1 MKIIDLLDDRSI
13 LLDGRVAD
21 KKAALDQ
28 MVELMDA
35 SGKLRDKETYRQ
47 GVYAREQK
55 EALVLV
61 RELLFRI
68 ANRMRLSNRDLRL
81 WL

>member
-35 SGKLRDKETYRQ
+35 LD
-47 GVYAREQK
+47 
-55 EALVLV
+55 
-61 RELLFRI
+61 ELGENTRI
-68 ANRMRLSNRDLRL
+68 IILSLIHI
-81 WL
+81 

>member
-28 MVELMDA
+28 MVKEL
-35 SGKLRDKETYRQ
+35 R
-47 GVYAREQK
+47 
-55 EALVLV
+55 
-61 RELLFRI
+61 FRI
-68 ANRMRLSNRDLRL
+68 ANRMRLSNRDLQL

>member
-47 GVYAREQK
+47 GVYAREQ
-55 EALVLV
+55 EGALVLV
-61 RELLFRI
+61 RELLFHI
-68 ANRMRLSNRDLRL
+68 ANRSGYQTGTCSYG
-81 WL
+81 

>member
-21 KKAALDQ
+21 KKAALDR

-35 SGKLRDKETYRQ
+35 SGKLRDKETYRLVCMQ
-47 GVYAREQK
+47 ENRK

>member
-47 GVYAREQK
+47 CMQENRK

-61 RELLFRI
+61 RELLFHI
-68 ANRMRLSNRDLRL
+68 ANRMRLSNRDLQL

>member
-35 SGKLRDKETYRQ
+35 
-47 GVYAREQK
+47 
-55 EALVLV
+55 LVLA

>member
-28 MVELMDA
+28 MVELMR
-35 SGKLRDKETYRQ
+35 SEERRVGKECRSRWSPYH
-47 GVYAREQK
+47 
-55 EALVLV
+55 
-61 RELLFRI
+61 
-68 ANRMRLSNRDLRL
+68 
-81 WL
+81 

>member
-28 MVELMDA
+28 WW
-35 SGKLRDKETYRQ
+35 
-47 GVYAREQK
+47 
-55 EALVLV
+55 
-61 RELLFRI
+61 
-68 ANRMRLSNRDLRL
+68 N
-81 WL
+81 

>member
-35 SGKLRDKETYRQ
+35 SGKLRDK
-47 GVYAREQK
+47 
-55 EALVLV
+55 
-61 RELLFRI
+61 
-68 ANRMRLSNRDLRL
+68 
-81 WL
+81 

>member
-47 GVYAREQK
+47 VCKRTGRKHWY
-55 EALVLV
+55 
-61 RELLFRI
+61 
-68 ANRMRLSNRDLRL
+68 
-81 WL
+81 W

>member
-28 MVELMDA
+28 MVSLVVCVVVSLVTPAPSAEIEAEFDA
-35 SGKLRDKETYRQ
+35 AK
-47 GVYAREQK
+47 
-55 EALVLV
+55 
-61 RELLFRI
+61 
-68 ANRMRLSNRDLRL
+68 
-81 WL
+81 

>member
-28 MVELMDA
+28 RRIVRVCMQEN
-35 SGKLRDKETYRQ
+35 R
-47 GVYAREQK
+47 K

-61 RELLFRI
+61 RELLFHI
-68 ANRMRLSNRDLRL
+68 ANRMRLSNRDLQL

>member
-35 SGKLRDKETYRQ
+35 SGKLRDNCYS
-47 GVYAREQK
+47 
-55 EALVLV
+55 ALQIGCGYQTGTCGYGCK
-61 RELLFRI
+61 RRG
-68 ANRMRLSNRDLRL
+68 
-81 WL
+81 